1 MIHKSRFDVSGGQ
14 SVKFCPKNRID
25 TGFRSFFQQPTFWH
39 DNGDLECS
47 EEIPCLRRGAMT
59 MRIHYR
65 FFPLSRDEREMIT
78 VILCEEL
85 EIQRWCDLEFN
96 CTLNREVVICLQ

>member
-1 MIHKSRFDVSGGQ
+1 MDWTPI
-14 SVKFCPKNRID
+14 PLKNRFS
-25 TGFRSFFQQPTFWH
+25 GSTFWH
-39 DNGDLECS
+39 ENRKDKHG
-47 EEIPCLRRGAMT
+47 EEIICTRRGVTA

-65 FFPLSRDEREMIT
+65 FFPLSRDERELIA

-85 EIQRWCDLEFN
+85 EIQRWRDLEFN